1 MYVPVSWGP
10 QPCCPILARTSSAY
24 ASTVCW
30 EGAALP
36 LKGELVT
43 VNDHGV
49 PTSHPQR
56 LVRKGREKRSRRK
69 VGQEQ
74 AELQP
79 YLWSPGFVPSTLI

>member
-10 QPCCPILARTSSAY
+10 QPCCPIPARTSSAY
-24 ASTVCW
+24 MSAVCW

-49 PTSHPQR
+49 PTSHPPKG
-56 LVRKGREKRSRRK
+56 LSGKVGRKEADVKSDRSRLSFSHTS
-69 VGQEQ
+69 GLL
-74 AELQP
+74 ALFLQP
-79 YLWSPGFVPSTLI
+79 